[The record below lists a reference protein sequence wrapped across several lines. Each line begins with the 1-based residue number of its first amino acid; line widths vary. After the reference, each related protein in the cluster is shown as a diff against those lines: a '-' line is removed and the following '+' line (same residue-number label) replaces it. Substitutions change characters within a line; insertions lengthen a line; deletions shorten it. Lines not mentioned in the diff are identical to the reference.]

1 MNGKKVVVTK
11 KFNIKKFFKNIVNK
25 VKKIVVLIIDKY
37 KSLDKLYQTIIKAW
51 TILLFV
57 LCIFLIVL
65 STKSKD
71 LSSYYEWEDY
81 LEAQAILYAKDNDIV
96 APGNKP
102 LIISDDALAIE
113 NYIDKDA
120 PSNTC
125 LSYVKV
131 YFSYDND
138 SETGA
143 GEYKSEAYI
152 NCKKYT
158 TLGYSENKK

>member
-11 KFNIKKFFKNIVNK
+11 KFNIKKFLKKIVNK

-102 LIISDDALAIE
+102 LIISDDAF
-113 NYIDKDA
+113 
-120 PSNTC
+120 SNTC

-131 YFSYDND
+131 YFSYDTD

>member
-1 MNGKKVVVTK
+1 MRYKALKYE
-11 KFNIKKFFKNIVNK
+11 NIINIVDEMK
-25 VKKIVVLIIDKY
+25 
-37 KSLDKLYQTIIKAW
+37 
-51 TILLFV
+51 
-57 LCIFLIVL
+57 
-65 STKSKD
+65 
-71 LSSYYEWEDY
+71 
-81 LEAQAILYAKDNDIV
+81 
-96 APGNKP
+96 
-102 LIISDDALAIE
+102 